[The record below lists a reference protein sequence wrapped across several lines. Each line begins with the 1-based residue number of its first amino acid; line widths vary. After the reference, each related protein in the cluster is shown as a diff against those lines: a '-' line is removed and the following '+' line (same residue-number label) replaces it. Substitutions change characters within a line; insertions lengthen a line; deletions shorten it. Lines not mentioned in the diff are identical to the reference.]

1 MLVNLWE
8 SKMKARILLFLM
20 TAFLLGACSSDD
32 EQQVEVS
39 QLEGRWLEVYEPHV
53 VSEGIVYYTFHAT
66 SPTTGTCLVEV
77 SDVFSGDHQIKQ
89 IYHLTNG
96 GRHIKML
103 WTDFCATGAPEYEIV
118 TLTKSRMMWKIDDR
132 KLYFERR

>member
-1 MLVNLWE
+1 MLFAAC
-8 SKMKARILLFLM
+8 M
-20 TAFLLGACSSDD
+20 LGACSSDD

-53 VSEGIVYYTFHAT
+53 VSEGIVYYTFRAT

-77 SDVFSGDHQIKQ
+77 SDVFSGDHQLEQ
-89 IYHLTNG
+89 YYHLTNG

>member
-1 MLVNLWE
+1 MLLAAC
-8 SKMKARILLFLM
+8 M
-20 TAFLLGACSSDD
+20 LGACSSDD

-39 QLEGRWLEVYEPHV
+39 QLEGRWLEVYEPGV

-77 SDVFSGDHQIKQ
+77 SDVFSGDHQLEQ
-89 IYHLTNG
+89 YYHLTNG

>member
-1 MLVNLWE
+1 MLFAAC
-8 SKMKARILLFLM
+8 M
-20 TAFLLGACSSDD
+20 LGACSSDD

-39 QLEGRWLEVYEPHV
+39 QLEGRWLEVYEPGV

-77 SDVFSGDHQIKQ
+77 SDVFSGDHQLKQ
-89 IYHLTNG
+89 HYHLTNG

-118 TLTKSRMMWKIDDR
+118 RLTKSRMMWKIDDR

>member
-1 MLVNLWE
+1 MLFAAC
-8 SKMKARILLFLM
+8 M
-20 TAFLLGACSSDD
+20 LGACSSDD

-39 QLEGRWLEVYEPHV
+39 QLEGRWLEVYEPGV
-53 VSEGIVYYTFHAT
+53 VSEGIVNYTFHAT

-77 SDVFSGDHQIKQ
+77 SDVFSGDHQLEQ
-89 IYHLTNG
+89 YYHLTNG

-118 TLTKSRMMWKIDDR
+118 TLTKSRMVWKIDDR

>member
-1 MLVNLWE
+1 MKTRIVWMLFAAC
-8 SKMKARILLFLM
+8 M
-20 TAFLLGACSSDD
+20 LGACSSDD

-39 QLEGRWLEVYEPHV
+39 QLEGRWLEVYEPGV
-53 VSEGIVYYTFHAT
+53 VSEGIVNYTFHAT

-77 SDVFSGDHQIKQ
+77 SDVFSGDHQLEQ
-89 IYHLTNG
+89 YYHLTNG

>member
-1 MLVNLWE
+1 MLLAAC
-8 SKMKARILLFLM
+8 M
-20 TAFLLGACSSDD
+20 LGACSSDD

-39 QLEGRWLEVYEPHV
+39 QLEGRWQEVYEPGV

-77 SDVFSGDHQIKQ
+77 SDVFSGDHQLEQ
-89 IYHLTNG
+89 YYHLTNG

>member
-1 MLVNLWE
+1 M
-8 SKMKARILLFLM
+8 
-20 TAFLLGACSSDD
+20 LGACSSDD

-39 QLEGRWLEVYEPHV
+39 QLEGRWLEVYEPGV

-77 SDVFSGDHQIKQ
+77 SDVFSGDHQLEQ
-89 IYHLTNG
+89 HYHLTNG

>member
-1 MLVNLWE
+1 MLFAAC
-8 SKMKARILLFLM
+8 M
-20 TAFLLGACSSDD
+20 LGACSSDN

-39 QLEGRWLEVYEPHV
+39 QLEGRWLEVYEPGV

-77 SDVFSGDHQIKQ
+77 SDVFSGDHQLEQ
-89 IYHLTNG
+89 YYHLTNG